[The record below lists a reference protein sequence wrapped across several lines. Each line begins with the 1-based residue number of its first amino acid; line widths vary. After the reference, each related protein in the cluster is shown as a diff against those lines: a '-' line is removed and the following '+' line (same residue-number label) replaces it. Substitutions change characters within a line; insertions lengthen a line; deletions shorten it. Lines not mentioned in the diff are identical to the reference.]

1 MTIDKTLSLL
11 AKIGVLTPAAAE
23 NLAKRHKNP
32 GVSDLLLGIGL
43 AAATLSVLFLVVA
56 NWRHIPYS
64 LKISLH
70 AIMNAAVVISMF
82 LMWKRGNRDSARFQ
96 FLMALA
102 STLTLTF
109 IALVNTTFRM
119 HWSAFTVLFF
129 WLCLMLPFWIAFANN
144 QQKARKM
151 LLSSLIWLIAVA
163 PKLAL
168 KYADKLVGKYAEK
181 YLGKAIP
188 AFNTEKWLPQDK
200 IASFLRPVLLALCL
214 ALPVFGAFGLAAHGQ
229 INRPLRYVMRIP
241 VETFDKLAP
250 MNGDYLRFRFVGPD
264 MPDRKY
270 HDYYIPQGKAQMDR
284 IFSHPEGHALT
295 MEVHLLEGEV
305 MSYDML
311 YIDDM
316 PWQTYLQKERDLC
329 SQRMGAECK

>member
-1 MTIDKTLSLL
+1 MNIDENMALL
-11 AKIGVLTPAAAE
+11 ARAGVLAPSTAE
-23 NLAKRHKNP
+23 KLAKRFRKP
-32 GVSDLLLGIGL
+32 SVSDLLLGIGF
-43 AAATLSVLFLVVA
+43 ATVVLSALFVLVA

-70 AIMNAAVVISMF
+70 ALVNAWVVVAMF
-82 LMWKRGNRDSARFQ
+82 LMWKKGDRDSARFK

-109 IALVNTTFRM
+109 IALIDATFRM

-168 KYADKLVGKYAEK
+168 KYADKLVGKYTEK

-200 IASFLRPVLLALCL
+200 IAAFLRPVLLALCL
-214 ALPVFGAFGLAAHGQ
+214 SLPVLGAFGLAAHGQ

-241 VETFDKLAP
+241 VETYDKLAP
-250 MNGDYLRFRFVGPD
+250 MNGDYVRFRFVGPD
-264 MPDRKY
+264 MPDQKY
-270 HDYYIPQGKAQMDR
+270 HDYYIPHGKAQMDR

-295 MEVHLLEGEV
+295 MEVHMLEGEV

-329 SQRMGAECK
+329 SERMGAECK